1 LHDPHLLLYLAAVPL
16 LGIAAQWLAWRS
28 HVPSILLLL
37 AFGIGLGYFVRPDQ
51 ALAVLTGSD
60 PSIAP
65 RLLFPPVS
73 LAVGIIMFEGGL
85 TLRFHE
91 LKTGGRSLFRL
102 VTLGALIAWVAN
114 TLAAWWL
121 LQFDLRLA
129 CLLGAILI
137 VTGPTVVGPL
147 LHFIRPQRRVGS
159 IAKWEGIVIDPIGA
173 VLAVLVFEVLFTSSG
188 PATLDSALTILLRT
202 ALIGGGFGVVTAWFL
217 ARCVQRFWI
226 PDYLQGVG
234 VLAVAGGVFALSNA
248 LEPESGLVTVT
259 VLGIALANRKDIS
272 LRQVN
277 ELAEHLVVLLISCLF
292 IVLGSRLELGVL
304 ADLHWRGLA
313 FVAVLIV
320 AARPLSVFVSLW
332 GSALSWRERLFLA
345 CLAPRGIVAAA
356 VSSVFGLSVA
366 ALLASEGA
374 ADQLIVQAQQ
384 LAPVT
389 FLVIL
394 ATVSCYGL
402 AAAPVA
408 RALRLA
414 DTNPQGIL
422 FGGADP
428 WVRDMAT
435 AVKSCGFPVM
445 LVDTNVR
452 NVSEARMAGL
462 SAECASI
469 LSEHVQE
476 ELDLGGIGRLLAV
489 TPNDEVNA
497 LAVREL
503 AHVFGR
509 AQVYQLAPRNVDSR
523 RRQSVPARLR
533 GRLAF
538 DRTVNRDELG
548 MRLAAGA
555 KVKKTPLTEKFTW
568 ADYQATYGES
578 AAVLFVVEPTK
589 RLIVCSDET
598 QPKAPPGSTLIALVS
613 SHLDTAE
620 PEEPPDAVEA
630 LGGTA

>member
-1 LHDPHLLLYLAAVPL
+1 MQDHYLLLYLAAVPV
-16 LGIAAQWLAWRS
+16 LGIMAQWLAWRS
-28 HVPSILLLL
+28 RVPSILLLL
-37 AFGIGLGYFVRPDQ
+37 AFGVGLGYFVRPDE
-51 ALAVLTGSD
+51 ALAELTGGD
-60 PSIAP
+60 LSIGP

-73 LAVGIIMFEGGL
+73 LAVGLIMFEGGL
-85 TLRFHE
+85 TLRFRE
-91 LKTGGRSLFRL
+91 LKTGGRGLFQL
-102 VTLGALIAWVAN
+102 VTTGALVAWVIN

-129 CLLGAILI
+129 CLLGAILV

-147 LHFIRPQRRVGS
+147 LRFIRPQRRIGS

-173 VLAVLVFEVLFTSSG
+173 VLAVLVFEVLFRPSG
-188 PATLDSALTILLRT
+188 PATVGSAMTILLKT
-202 ALIGGGFGVVTAWFL
+202 ALIGGGFGMATASFL
-217 ARCVQRFWI
+217 ARCVRRYWI
-226 PDYLQGVG
+226 PDYLQGMAF
-234 VLAVAGGVFALSNA
+234 LAAAGGVFALSNA
-248 LEPESGLVTVT
+248 LQPESGLVTVT

-272 LRQVN
+272 IRLVN
-277 ELAEHLVVLLISCLF
+277 ELAEHVVVLLISCLF

-304 ADLHWRGLA
+304 AELHWRGIA
-313 FVAVLIV
+313 FVAALILV
-320 AARPLSVFVSLW
+320 ARPLSVFVSLW
-332 GSALSWRERLFLA
+332 RSSLNWRERAFLA

-356 VSSVFGLSVA
+356 VSSVFGLSA
-366 ALLASEGA
+366 TALLTSDGA
-374 ADQLIVQAQQ
+374 PELLITQAQQ

-394 ATVSCYGL
+394 TTVTCYGL

-414 DTNPQGIL
+414 DANPQGVL
-422 FGGADP
+422 FAGADA
-428 WVRDMAT
+428 WVRDMGLM
-435 AVKSCGFPVM
+435 VRSCGFPVV

-462 SAECASI
+462 TAECASI

-476 ELDLGGIGRLLAV
+476 ELDLGGIGRLIAV

-533 GRLAF
+533 GQLAF
-538 DRTVNRDELG
+538 DRAVNRDELLV
-548 MRLAAGA
+548 RLAGGA
-555 KVKKTPLTEKFTW
+555 KVKKTQLTDKYTW
-568 ADYQATYGES
+568 EDYHAAYGES
-578 AAVLFVVEPTK
+578 AAVLFIVDPAK
-589 RLIVCSDET
+589 RLIVCSDES
-598 QPKAPPGSTLIALVS
+598 PLKARSGSVLIALVS
-613 SHLDTAE
+613 PHRSGAE
-620 PEEPPDAVEA
+620 PSARHGPLETRD
-630 LGGTA
+630 